1 MVTEKLKIIKFIE
14 HISNKNFAKAH
25 KYLKSAIE
33 DKLTNKISRATDKPL
48 F

>member
-1 MVTEKLKIIKFIE
+1 MVTERLKIIKFIE

-25 KYLKSAIE
+25 KLAR
-33 DKLTNKISRATDKPL
+33 KISRATDKPL